1 MVTPCVWFRFFAPR
15 GVETLMH
22 HAADSPWWIVLA
34 GDSTQ
39 RQLYE
44 ALAHP
49 LQHLLGVKRYAL
61 RQLGVPTLA
70 GAPVFDNDHH
80 KDMDTLVGE
89 KLTVSL
95 RFLRGLDLAKLELH
109 ARDWR
114 QRYFYPDMANGWET
128 PLKLLPLTMR
138 TVLEADP
145 FDERMAASR
154 TPDVII
160 LHSCVWDTPM
170 VNRSRSH
177 NPQMDSGRTCPS
189 LVPQWA
195 QVRTRNRTYVAML
208 GRRDGL
214 SAAEQQLAMP
224 LVPARVAVSPCV
236 QRASTA
242 TLDDQIYAD
251 FGDRLHAAVDL
262 IRSQSNT
269 SRLILRTC
277 CPGTNTGTSVEAQKE
292 LQLQRMNEI
301 IEQVARS
308 QRVELLDIFHLEQ
321 WASKAAGGA
330 SNNKTNGADK
340 FHMPSSMLEEAA
352 AAAAYQLVYGGGHPA
367 KNELRAGNHT
377 A

>member
-1 MVTPCVWFRFFAPR
+1 
-15 GVETLMH
+15 LMLR
-22 HAADSPWWIVLA
+22 AAESPWWIVLA

-224 LVPARVAVSPCV
+224 LVPARVAASPCV